1 MDSSTS
7 GALGIISLLLTGAG
21 LVYTAI
27 NHKRIR
33 CKLCGRDVDISMDID
48 STEPTAAPAAHAT
61 AHATA
66 PATAPATE
74 SESEPEPEPIIVL
87 PNKFKIRRS
96 SLPPIIKKPR
106 SRQIMPTPE
115 EE

>member
-48 STEPTAAPAAHAT
+48 STEPTAAPAA
-61 AHATA
+61 
-66 PATAPATE
+66 PATAPAPAPATDT
-74 SESEPEPEPIIVL
+74 EPEPEPVIVL

>member
-48 STEPTAAPAAHAT
+48 STEPTAATTTP
-61 AHATA
+61 A
-66 PATAPATE
+66 PAPAPSTE
-74 SESEPEPEPIIVL
+74 SESEPEPEPIVVV
-87 PNKFKIRRS
+87 PSKFKIRRS

-106 SRQIMPTPE
+106 SRQIMPAPE